1 MRGSIAVLAEEIA
14 AAAHRGQVDKA
25 GQPYITH
32 PARVAARVAGDENA
46 VAAAWL
52 HDVVEDTAVTLAD
65 LEEAFPAEVTIAV
78 DALTRRA
85 GEAPADY
92 YARVRAVPLALTVK
106 LADLADNSDP
116 QRLARLDA
124 ATRERLIAKYARARA
139 ELTAGV

>member
-1 MRGSIAVLAEEIA
+1 MRSLAALAEEIA

-46 VAAAWL
+46 VAVAWL
-52 HDVVEDTAVTLAD
+52 HDVVEDTAVTLVD
-65 LEEAFPAEVTIAV
+65 LEESFPAEVTTAV
-78 DALTRRA
+78 DALTRRP
-85 GEAPADY
+85 GEAPAAY

-106 LADLADNSDP
+106 LADMADNSDP

-139 ELTAGV
+139 ELTAGG

>member
-1 MRGSIAVLAEEIA
+1 MKRSLTARAEQIA
-14 AAAHRGQVDKA
+14 AVAHRGQVDKG

-52 HDVVEDTAVTLAD
+52 HDVVEDTTVTLAE
-65 LEEAFPAEVTIAV
+65 LEESFPAEVTTAV
-78 DALTRRA
+78 DALTRRH

-92 YARVRAVPLALTVK
+92 YARVREVPLALTVK
-106 LADLADNSDP
+106 LADMADNSDP

-124 ATRERLIAKYARARA
+124 ATRDRLIAKYARARA

>member
-1 MRGSIAVLAEEIA
+1 MRRSIAVLAKEIA

-32 PARVAARVAGDENA
+32 PARVAARVAGDEHA

-52 HDVVEDTAVTLAD
+52 HDVVEDTPVTLAD
-65 LEEAFPAEVTIAV
+65 LEDSFPTEVTIAV
-78 DALTRRA
+78 DALTRRP

-116 QRLARLDA
+116 QRLARLDV